1 MYIQGVQRVRAYSPI
16 PPVRMNDH
24 FYLNG
29 IKGTFRCWNLN
40 LFDCKPSEHYE
51 IIEDELIDHSNA
63 LEQLCLEQIP
73 PNFSRG
79 LGFADLASTERPAKL
94 ECFTVAEYFEG
105 ARTVETTQ
113 AKDGE
118 SVKIVDEIPN
128 TIKFISNNASNL
140 PSASYKALSYARQVD
155 LNHLPDDFDQIVPE
169 LAHDFPFQ
177 LDPFQLQA
185 IYHLEKGESVF
196 VAAHTSA
203 GKTVVAEYAIALSQ
217 KHMTK

>member
-1 MYIQGVQRVRAYSPI
+1 MEY
-16 PPVRMNDH
+16 

-29 IKGTFRCWNLN
+29 IKGTFRSWNLN
-40 LFDCKPSEHYE
+40 LFDLTPSGHHE
-51 IIEDELIDHSNA
+51 IIEEEVFQASIDEFS
-63 LEQLCLEQIP
+63 LCLEQVP

-79 LGFADLASTERPAKL
+79 LGFADLTSAIGRPSAKL
-94 ECFTVAEYFEG
+94 ECFSVAEFIKTD
-105 ARTVETTQ
+105 TVNLSPN
-113 AKDGE
+113 E
-118 SVKIVDEIPN
+118 STKIIDEIEIPN
-128 TIKFISNNASNL
+128 TIKFISNNAPNL

-155 LNHLPDDFDQIVPE
+155 LNHFPEDFDQIVPE
-169 LAHDFPFQ
+169 LAHDFPFE

-185 IYHLEKGESVF
+185 VYHLEKGESVF